1 MVYFLMTL
9 AACAMVALDQL
20 TKYLV
25 TVHIPYG
32 ATVPVLKGVFHLTY
46 VRNTGA
52 AFSLFAGQRWFFL
65 LVTAA
70 FFIFLAVAIR
80 KKWFSHPVASWAMVF
95 LSGGAVGNLIDRI
108 VTGSVVDMF
117 ELEFIRFAI
126 FNVADLF
133 VTAGAILLC
142 VWVIFFDRRPDAKE
156 SGT

>member
-1 MVYFLMTL
+1 MAYFLMTL

-32 ATVPVLKGVFHLTY
+32 GQVPVLPGIFHLTY

-65 LVTAA
+65 LVTSL
-70 FFIFLAVAIR
+70 FFVFLAVSIR
-80 KKWFSHPVASWAMVF
+80 KKWFSHPVAGWAMAF
-95 LSGGAVGNLIDRI
+95 LSGGAMGNLIDRI
-108 VTGSVVDMF
+108 AAGSVVDMI
-117 ELEFIRFAI
+117 ELELFRFAI

-133 VTAGAILLC
+133 VTIGAILFC
-142 VWVIFFDRRPDAKE
+142 VWVLFFDRKSEGGRP
-156 SGT
+156 